1 MKKIIFPILALSLI
15 AGSSCQE
22 KIDIEKEKEAIKA
35 VIEQT
40 SAAYHEADYDQIIN
54 NWIHEPYVLASNA
67 SKDDQWH
74 FRGWQKI
81 DEAVKKY
88 ASNLD
93 SIQQAG
99 NWEYVSFENY
109 DYTIRVYQQCA
120 WASFYSKYI
129 YTWQEANYD
138 KESLQVVFLERHEDE
153 WKIIYF
159 DVVDL
164 YSYEKAK
171 EKSVEEESET
181 KD

>member
-1 MKKIIFPILALSLI
+1 MKKIIFSILALSLI

-120 WASFYSKYI
+120 WASFYSKFI
-129 YTWQEANYD
+129 FTMQEANLD
-138 KESLQVVFLERHEDE
+138 KEILEVRFLERHEGE
-153 WKIIYF
+153 WKIIYSGT
-159 DVVDL
+159 VDHD
-164 YSYEKAK
+164 SYEQAE
-171 EKSVEEESET
+171 EKNAEEEPET